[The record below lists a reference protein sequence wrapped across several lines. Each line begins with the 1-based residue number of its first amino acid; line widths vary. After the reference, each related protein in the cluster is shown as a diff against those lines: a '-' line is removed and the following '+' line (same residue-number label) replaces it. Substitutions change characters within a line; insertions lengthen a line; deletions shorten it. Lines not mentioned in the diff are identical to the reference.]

1 MSKKITSF
9 FLALVVLL
17 GMMAAIPVAAVESGT
32 GTVVIKADTAT
43 ASPGDTIRYTVTLG
57 PIANFDTAEFQ
68 MVIPDGLT
76 FVDGALDENLKETLE
91 NNRVDDNSPM
101 TMNYDTEDQSVFIL
115 AVGGYTSEV
124 DTVLLSFTCTV
135 DEDCALNKDLVM
147 DFDYSATF
155 YFDDYDAKEIAMTV
169 TTATVSITCAHKDTT
184 TTPAVASTC
193 TEQGNEEYVTC
204 NTCGEIISGSD
215 EKLPLAEHTYEWV
228 IDKPA
233 TATEPG
239 LRHLEC
245 SVCDDKQ
252 EAVEYTCEHKNV
264 SYVEGTAPTCE
275 EAGTAGYYVCDSDI
289 CAGVKYA
296 DENCAVIVTDEDL
309 VVEALGH
316 TYAPVEEVPS
326 TCQKQG
332 TAAHQICEV
341 CGKLF
346 DLENN
351 EITAPEKLPLA
362 DHDVNTEEW
371 TKNSLYHWHA
381 CANCSERIEK
391 AEHVYGD
398 DYVCDICGYEK
409 TVIVSGGTV
418 TVYYDIIAEAGE
430 NGTISPAGE
439 SSVIENGTKTYT
451 ITPDDGYVV
460 ADVKVDGQSVGAVT
474 TYTFDNIS
482 ADHEIEAT
490 FKWDNP
496 FTDVSEDDDCYEAV
510 KYVYENGLFI
520 GTSDT
525 EFSPNVTMTRS
536 MFATVLARLAGVTP
550 TYEGASQFSDAVTG
564 EWYVPYI
571 EWAAEEGLMLGYGD
585 GAFGVTDEI
594 TVEQAAIIMTRYAD
608 YCGIDTA
615 SSYTFASFTDANEIS
630 EWAVEQ
636 MKWVV
641 ENGVYTGSGS
651 ELNPTDLATRALVA
665 EMINLYV
672 EKYAAE

>member
-1 MSKKITSF
+1 MSKKITSV
-9 FLALVVLL
+9 FLAFVLVLS
-17 GMMAAIPVAAVESGT
+17 MMMTALPVAA
-32 GTVVIKADTAT
+32 ADAGSAT
-43 ASPGDTIRYTVTLG
+43 LSISADKTEVNPGDTITFTVSLGPVTDFGGAQFDLAYSEGLTYVSGDVVSGLAATLG
-57 PIANFDTAEFQ
+57 ATKATFNGTRIFIGGFDVGYNSTSSTA
-68 MVIPDGLT
+68 
-76 FVDGALDENLKETLE
+76 
-91 NNRVDDNSPM
+91 
-101 TMNYDTEDQSVFIL
+101 L
-115 AVGGYTSEV
+115 ATI
-124 DTVLLSFTCTV
+124 TCTV
-135 DEDCALNKDLVM
+135 DEDYLGSVSVSVD
-147 DFDYSATF
+147 TG
-155 YFDDYDAKEIAMTV
+155 
-169 TTATVSITCAHKDTT
+169 ATVDVRDCENNDKMSVTINNAYVNVVCAHKDTT